1 MGTEGRCVD
10 LVLQR
15 SLLMP
20 SGDFSGTAGEGAR
33 LSEPDTRVEEQAA
46 TQSATALRRSLAM

>member
-1 MGTEGRCVD
+1 MD

-20 SGDFSGTAGEGAR
+20 SGDFSGTVGEGAR
-33 LSEPDTRVEEQAA
+33 LSEPDTRVGGQAA
-46 TQSATALRRSLAM
+46 TQSVTVLRRSLTM